1 MPTTQE
7 SPCHWIL
14 VEANCSVLQRG
25 EVCCSVLQCV
35 AVCCSVLHRVATA
48 LESSGMQFGM
58 RTSFTF
64 DLCHK
69 AKIDWP
75 HGVFII
81 CPGSCWQAV
90 QTSCLFFL
98 NGRGT
103 SCMNW
108 VGLHR
113 GFQQMQNLSLRS
125 MNSVCSSVYCS
136 VCCVCA
142 AVCIVVLVALCVA
155 VRGILQCIAVFTHR
169 SCKNKPSRY
178 AIKHTTRCTL

>member
-14 VEANCSVLQRG
+14 VEANCSVLQRC

-98 NGRGT
+98 NRRGI

-125 MNSVCSSVYCS
+125 MNSILILLLRLILNKHSYTAACIAAYV
-136 VCCVCA
+136 VCA
-142 AVCIVVLVALCVA
+142 LRCAL
-155 VRGILQCIAVFTHR
+155 
-169 SCKNKPSRY
+169 
-178 AIKHTTRCTL
+178 